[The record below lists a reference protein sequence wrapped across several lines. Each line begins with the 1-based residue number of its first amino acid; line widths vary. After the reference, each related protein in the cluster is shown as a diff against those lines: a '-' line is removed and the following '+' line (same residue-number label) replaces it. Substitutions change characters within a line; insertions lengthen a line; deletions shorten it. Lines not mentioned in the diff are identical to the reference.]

1 MPGKLY
7 LLQTKMKETAGLT
20 TDTHTLR
27 INTPNTPARRHP
39 HLRRLAIDIALT
51 CVFNVLI
58 SLAITY
64 LTPLGTSFWT
74 NLVFSMCIG
83 ILAVVLID
91 GGRLLLWGEEKPH
104 WPMFL
109 LVAAAIPLAWF
120 GGHALA
126 VWLLGMPAHLPH
138 AFDMRYTAASLI
150 VTVLACLFGT
160 WFFWNRAKLQ
170 CFEAQAA
177 LEKARTAAIEK
188 QALQAQLQLLQ
199 AQIEPHMLF
208 NTLANLQALIA
219 FDAPRAQHM
228 LDQLIQYL
236 RATLTAARAPQT
248 TLGQEFALLQAYLE
262 LMTIRMGARL
272 TYALDLPE
280 PLRDVPLP
288 PMLLQPL
295 VENAIRHGIEPQIDG
310 GRIDVSA
317 RRIDGMLELTVADT
331 GLGPDAPSAQP
342 GTGLGLANV
351 RERLRALYGEQAH
364 LNLQPNQPAGALAR
378 LILPLTA

>member
-1 MPGKLY
+1 M
-7 LLQTKMKETAGLT
+7 T

-27 INTPNTPARRHP
+27 INAPASRHP
-39 HLRRLAIDIALT
+39 RLRRLAIDIALT
-51 CVFNVLI
+51 CVFNALI
-58 SLAITY
+58 ALAITH

-91 GGRLLLWGEEKPH
+91 GGRLLLWGEEKPR

-126 VWLLGMPAHLPH
+126 VQLLGMPAHLPH

-160 WFFWNRAKLQ
+160 WFFWSRGKLQ
-170 CFEAQAA
+170 YLEAQAA
-177 LEKARTAAIEK
+177 LEKARAAAIEK

-262 LMTIRMGARL
+262 LMAIRMGARL
-272 TYALDLPE
+272 AYALDLPE

-295 VENAIRHGIEPQIDG
+295 VENAIRHGIEPKIDG
-310 GRIDVSA
+310 GRIEVSA

-331 GLGPDAPSAQP
+331 GLGLDAPSAQP
-342 GTGLGLANV
+342 GTGMGQANV
-351 RERLRALYGEQAH
+351 RERLHALYGEQADFS
-364 LNLQPNQPAGALAR
+364 LQPNHPAGALAR
-378 LILPLTA
+378 LTLPLTA